1 MPEMIEHYYSG
12 GSGAI
17 DGWRCALGAVGFQNG
32 AKLDRGHNLRI
43 DICGE
48 DLIVNV
54 DREDLANE
62 ITCYKTRDH
71 RDVPAGKR
79 NSRTGVRCYALVF
92 DLKQLHTVEGMLHP
106 SQSPSWRAYVA

>member
-1 MPEMIEHYYSG
+1 M
-12 GSGAI
+12 
-17 DGWRCALGAVGFQNG
+17 
-32 AKLDRGHNLRI
+32 RI
-43 DICGE
+43 DIFGE

-54 DREDLANE
+54 DREELTE

-92 DLKQLHTVEGMLHP
+92 DLKQLRTAEGDAASNPESEPEGIRRLII
-106 SQSPSWRAYVA
+106 QKKGQRELLDLLFKAIKAVKNAG